1 MPIKH
6 IVLEGGAYLG
16 ISTLGALAHL
26 QKEAFYDIEEIDTIY
41 GSSIGAVI
49 GGLLCLK
56 IDWRVLLEYI
66 RDRPWYKILKFSP
79 EQLFTMP
86 ANKGIFDSSFFYK
99 TFNNLLQSKDLDNDI
114 SMKELYEYSN
124 IELHIITTKL
134 NDFSVVDISHKTH
147 PDFKFIQA
155 IYQSSTIPIIFQ
167 PNWHETSFFLDG
179 GLLNNYPIDL
189 CINNGAKEGEIL
201 GVRYNALKSSGTITE
216 SDGFMDF
223 LLHLFRKLFSVQRQ
237 GHEVNLKN
245 QLIIPCDTINL
256 TECQKL
262 LQNSKLRAK
271 YLKDGEKAAQTFLF
285 YQKKSQLNI

>member
-16 ISTLGALAHL
+16 ISTLGALSLL
-26 QKEAFYDIEEIDTIY
+26 QKEKFYDIEQIDTIY

-56 IDWRVLLEYI
+56 IDWTDLLEYV

-79 EQLFTMP
+79 NQLFTMA

-99 TFNNLLQSKDLDNDI
+99 TFNNLLQSKDLNNDI

-134 NDFSVVDISHKTH
+134 NDFSIVDISHKTH
-147 PDFKFIQA
+147 PDFKLIQA

-167 PNWHETSFFLDG
+167 PNWYKTSYFLDG

-189 CINNGAKEGEIL
+189 CIHNGAQEDEIL
-201 GVRYNALKSSGTITE
+201 GVRYNALKSSGILEQT
-216 SDGFMDF
+216 DGFMDY
-223 LLHLFRKLFSVQRQ
+223 LLHLFRKLFSAQRK
-237 GHEVNLKN
+237 GNPVILKN

-262 LQNSKLRAK
+262 LEDSKLRAK
-271 YLKDGEKAAQTFLF
+271 YLADGEKAAETFLF
-285 YQKKSQLNI
+285 YKKKS

>member
-16 ISTLGALAHL
+16 ISTLGALSML
-26 QKEAFYDIEEIDTIY
+26 QKEEFYDIEQIQTIY

-56 IDWRVLLEYI
+56 LEWADLLEYI

-79 EQLFTMP
+79 DQLFTMT

-99 TFNNLLQSKDLDNDI
+99 TFNNLLQSKDLNNDI
-114 SMKELYEYSN
+114 SMKELYEYSQ

-134 NDFSVVDISHKTH
+134 NDFTIVDISHKTH

-155 IYQSSTIPIIFQ
+155 VYQSSTIPILFQ
-167 PNWHETSFFLDG
+167 PNWYETSYFLDG

-189 CINNGAKEGEIL
+189 CIKNGAQAEEIL
-201 GVRYNALKSSGTITE
+201 GVRYNALKASGTLGKGA
-216 SDGFMDF
+216 GFLDY
-223 LLHLFRKLFSVQRQ
+223 LLHLFRKLFSVQRK
-237 GHEVNLKN
+237 GYEVNLEN

-256 TECQKL
+256 AECQKL
-262 LQNSKLRAK
+262 LQDSSLRAK
-271 YLKDGEKAAQTFLF
+271 YLIDGEKAAQTFLF
-285 YQKKSQLNI
+285 YQKK

>member
-16 ISTLGALAHL
+16 ISTLGALSML
-26 QKEAFYDIEEIDTIY
+26 QKEEFYDIEQIQTIY

-56 IDWRVLLEYI
+56 LEWADLLEYI

-79 EQLFTMP
+79 DQLFTMT

-99 TFNNLLQSKDLDNDI
+99 TFNNLLQSKDLNNDI
-114 SMKELYEYSN
+114 SMKELYEYSQ

-134 NDFSVVDISHKTH
+134 NDFTIVDISHKTH

-155 IYQSSTIPIIFQ
+155 VYQSSTIPILFQ
-167 PNWHETSFFLDG
+167 PNWYETSYFLDG

-189 CINNGAKEGEIL
+189 CIKNGAQAEEIL
-201 GVRYNALKSSGTITE
+201 GVRYNALKASGTLGKG
-216 SDGFMDF
+216 DGFLDY
-223 LLHLFRKLFSVQRQ
+223 LLHLFRKLFSVQRK
-237 GHEVNLKN
+237 GYEVNLEN

-256 TECQKL
+256 AECQKL
-262 LQNSKLRAK
+262 LQDSSLRAK
-271 YLKDGEKAAQTFLF
+271 YLIDGEKAAQTFLF
-285 YQKKSQLNI
+285 YQKK